1 MNEQRRR
8 QRRKQLTDKTLSELP
23 RPLKPYFHPDP
34 ELPKHGVRIRP
45 EGPGAYTVITRDPYK
60 KQRWVKIGSVAEM
73 KIAEAREVAR
83 AVIKRVEQGLDPLPA
98 APVKPDTV
106 ADVVEMYFKRHV
118 EVRAF
123 RTAGEKRRIVETH
136 VLPVWRNR
144 PFAAIGRSDIVR
156 LCDAVEDT
164 HGAWVADTV
173 LVELSAIARWYA
185 TRHDTYQPPFVAGM
199 KRVSGEDRKRS
210 RVLND
215 DEIRRVWAV
224 AGDDGTYGA
233 LVKLLLLTAQRREKV
248 VTMKWCDLA
257 PDGMWT
263 IATAKREKNK
273 PGMLLL
279 PEAALAAPIC
289 RQPTRLR
296 CEPRRRSDQSLRP
309 SEGRLRQS
317 LRRVGLDFARSAKI
331 GEVASVPR

>member
-8 QRRKQLTDKTLSELP
+8 QRRRQLTDKMLSELP

-83 AVIKRVEQGLDPLPA
+83 AVIKRVEQGLDPFPA

-144 PFAAIGRSDIVR
+144 PFAAIGRSDIAR

-210 RVLND
+210 RVLILLRRSSVISAASRPTTAF
-215 DEIRRVWAV
+215 DE
-224 AGDDGTYGA
+224 
-233 LVKLLLLTAQRREKV
+233 
-248 VTMKWCDLA
+248 
-257 PDGMWT
+257 
-263 IATAKREKNK
+263 
-273 PGMLLL
+273 
-279 PEAALAAPIC
+279 ALATNLRDRGCIG
-289 RQPTRLR
+289 TRIDRTLSFGAYSN
-296 CEPRRRSDQSLRP
+296 EKPRPAWDWS
-309 SEGRLRQS
+309 
-317 LRRVGLDFARSAKI
+317 GLGS
-331 GEVASVPR
+331 